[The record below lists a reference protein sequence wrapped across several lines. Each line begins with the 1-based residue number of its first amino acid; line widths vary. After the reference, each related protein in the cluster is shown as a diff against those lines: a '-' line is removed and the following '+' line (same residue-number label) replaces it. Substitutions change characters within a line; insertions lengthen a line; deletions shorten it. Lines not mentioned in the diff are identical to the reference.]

1 MARIRVS
8 TTVDGDL
15 LAEVRELDP
24 GEADSVLLD
33 RAFAALLAQHR
44 RAEID
49 EQYRRAY
56 ADHPIDE
63 PDAWGDLA
71 SFGDAVRTA

>member
-1 MARIRVS
+1 MTRVRVS

-15 LAEVRELDP
+15 LERARQLDT
-24 GEADSVLLD
+24 AKNDATLLD
-33 RAFAALLAQHR
+33 EALEALLGRHR

-49 EQYRRAY
+49 RQYEAY
-56 ADHPIDE
+56 DRIPLDT

-71 SFGDAVRTA
+71 SWRDAASEC

>member
-24 GEADSVLLD
+24 SETDSALLD
-33 RAFAALLAQHR
+33 RAFVALLAQNR

-49 EQYRRAY
+49 RQIIAAY
-56 ADHPIDE
+56 ADQPADK
-63 PDAWGDLA
+63 PDVWGDLA
-71 SFGDAVRTA
+71 SFSDAVGGQ

>member
-15 LAEVRELDP
+15 LAEVRDLDP
-24 GEADSVLLD
+24 DATDASLLD
-33 RAFAALLAQHR
+33 RAFTALLAQSR

-49 EQYRRAY
+49 RQIIAAY
-56 ADHPIDE
+56 AAQPADK
-63 PDAWGDLA
+63 PDAWGDLV
-71 SFGDAVRTA
+71 SFSDAVGGQ